1 MYFHFVAFS
10 IVSRVYIGILIAS
23 IVLLLPYFLTGVHSI
38 KTNILLQEL
47 FNMANSSM
55 RRRLDKLALP
65 KKHSFEITL
74 NHGTR
79 IQVQIMYPPSW
90 REELRDAAFPVLVEV

>member
-1 MYFHFVAFS
+1 MFFVLCFGVYFRDF
-10 IVSRVYIGILIAS
+10 
-23 IVLLLPYFLTGVHSI
+23 TGVHSI

-47 FNMANSSM
+47 FNMANSSI
-55 RRRLDKLALP
+55 RLRLDKLALP

-74 NHGTR
+74 QHGTR
-79 IQVQIMYPPSW
+79 VQVQILYPPSW